1 MSDDKDHAKQYDSKN
16 GQSETGPSGEEKLY
30 VEAELIADTRDS
42 EQKLGFR
49 NVAPAERRMLFQAGD
64 TYVELLIPP
73 EGALQAD
80 GGWLFGQFIRHTDEV
95 KQQFEPPIYAVLAGP
110 ERLSG
115 AAKMTEEGEF
125 AVPFQERGTFSLTLE
140 PRNGPTVRLA
150 FSH

>member
-1 MSDDKDHAKQYDSKN
+1 MSESQNKSEEGKSESDQT
-16 GQSETGPSGEEKLY
+16 ETGKVY

-49 NVAPAERRMLFQAGD
+49 NVAPAERRMLFQAGEA
-64 TYVELLIPP
+64 YIELLIPP
-73 EGALQAD
+73 EGTMGSD

-125 AVPFQERGTFSLTLE
+125 AVPFQERGRFKLTLE
-140 PRNGPTVRLA
+140 PRNGPCVRLA

>member
-1 MSDDKDHAKQYDSKN
+1 MTDDGKK
-16 GQSETGPSGEEKLY
+16 Y

-49 NVAPAERRMLFQAGD
+49 NVAPSERRMLFQAGD

-73 EGALQAD
+73 EGSAGD
-80 GGWLFGQFIRHTDEV
+80 GGWLFGQFIRHTEEV
-95 KQQFEPPIYAVLAGP
+95 KEQYEPPIYAVLQGP
-110 ERLSG
+110 EGLTG

-125 AVPFQERGTFSLTLE
+125 AVPFQESGDFTLNLE
-140 PRNGPTVRLA
+140 PRSGPVVRLS